1 MMAVG
6 LMRFLEGK
14 SIANANRSMRGFAR
28 ERATICLKQK
38 GLPNK

>member
-1 MMAVG
+1 MMVVG
-6 LMRFLEGK
+6 LMRFLQVK

-28 ERATICLKQK
+28 ERAITCLKQK